1 VGSVKEEKGID
12 ISEIMLYSAAIQKVK
27 NSKKKKKKGRSSHLI
42 MAE

>member
-27 NSKKKKKKGRSSHLI
+27 NSKKKVRSSHLI